1 MKSRYGLLSSLTA
14 IALFIILETFSIILV
29 VKSGVVQRYKIL
41 GAVRSLE
48 AWFWTRTSQATYYF
62 NYKTENER
70 LTDENLQLRQQ
81 LARYAAAKAELDS
94 VVRIVEPEYTYIGA
108 TVIRNSVDRQHNYL
122 ILDRGAKEGVEPGMG
137 VMTDHGVIGIVSA
150 VSRHYAY
157 VISLLNTEQS
167 VSAKLAVS
175 GAFGPMT
182 WPGLAPDKAVLSE
195 IPVHVQVAPGDTV
208 LSSGFST
215 IYPPDIPIGRVESAR
230 INQGSSQDLTIILF
244 EDFRSLHHVYIVKNN
259 RGEEIRELNA
269 NAHEQGR

>member
-14 IALFIILETFSIILV
+14 IALFIVLETVAILLV
-29 VKSGVVQRYKIL
+29 VKGGVVQRYKVL
-41 GAVRSLE
+41 GAVRSVQ

-62 NYKTENER
+62 HYKTENER
-70 LTDENLQLRQQ
+70 LAAENLQLRQQ
-81 LARYAAAKAELDS
+81 LARYASAKAELDS
-94 VVRIVEPEYTYIGA
+94 VVRIIEPDYTFIGA

-137 VMTDHGVIGIVSA
+137 VVTARGVIGIVSA
-150 VSRHYAY
+150 VSRHYSY

-167 VSAKLAVS
+167 VSAKLAGS
-175 GAFGPMT
+175 GAFGPMS

-195 IPVHVQVAPGDTV
+195 IPVHVQAAPGDTV

-215 IYPPDIPIGRVESAR
+215 IYPPDIPIGRVVESKV
-230 INQGSSQDLTIILF
+230 NQGSSQDLTVLLF
-244 EDFRSLHHVYIVKNN
+244 EDFRSLHNVYIVQNN

-269 NAHEQGR
+269 SAHE